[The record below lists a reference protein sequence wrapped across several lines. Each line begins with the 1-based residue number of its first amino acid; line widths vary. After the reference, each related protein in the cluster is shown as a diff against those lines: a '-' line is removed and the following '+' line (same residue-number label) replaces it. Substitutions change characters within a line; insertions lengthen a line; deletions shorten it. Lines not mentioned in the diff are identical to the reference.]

1 MAARRFFAVDHEIR
15 MLREQWKE
23 ADAQAHEAEST
34 LLAAKLTAGPAGVDR
49 ALVESVLELRGR
61 AEVLRVRL
69 EELEGG
75 RP

>member
-1 MAARRFFAVDHEIR
+1 MDHDIQI
-15 MLREQWKE
+15 LREQWTK
-23 ADAQAHEAEST
+23 ADAEAHEAEST

-49 ALVESVLELRGR
+49 ALIEHVLELRGR

-69 EELEGG
+69 EERERAGPPAS